1 MSATV
6 FYETEFGHI
15 DPGPLHGYVSDS
27 DYDTEEEERHDM
39 KDGERHEHVEV
50 TEEILMLFSLVSMAS
65 EQHCMTFALNFDPA
79 DRLISIDGTIR
90 WVMQAVSEL

>member
-15 DPGPLHGYVSDS
+15 DPGPLHDYVSDS
-27 DYDTEEEERHDM
+27 DYDTEEE
-39 KDGERHEHVEV
+39 ERHEHVEV

-65 EQHCMTFALNFDPA
+65 EQHRMTFALNFDPA
-79 DRLISIDGTIR
+79 DRLLSIDGTIR